1 MNTQTLQIKVF
12 GDEAKA
18 VKKGDIFIPYF
29 DSVEGHDVVTLV
41 RNNSIPELLDKY
53 DHSSISL
60 DQIIKYLR
68 DITKEEQVL

>member
-1 MNTQTLQIKVF
+1 LTLQIKVF
-12 GDEAKA
+12 GVTAKQL
-18 VKKGDIFIPYF
+18 KKGDILIPEF

-41 RNNSIPELLDKY
+41 RNNSIKELLDKY

-68 DITKEEQVL
+68 EITQEDN

>member
-1 MNTQTLQIKVF
+1 LTLQIKVF
-12 GDEAKA
+12 GDDAKA
-18 VKKGDIFIPYF
+18 IKPGDIFTPSF

-68 DITKEEQVL
+68 DITTRTQAVD

>member
-1 MNTQTLQIKVF
+1 MTLSIKVF
-12 GDEAKA
+12 GDDAKA
-18 VKKGDIFIPYF
+18 IKAGDIFTPFI
-29 DSVEGHDVVTLV
+29 DSVEGRTVVTLV

-68 DITKEEQVL
+68 EISQEKIEQ